1 MPTTE
6 AAPCTERP
14 AQLSEE
20 QQVVAE
26 AYLRDL
32 ASQSRRKRE
41 LNDLRE
47 RDHDRLQAYLEI
59 LDRIISAASQR
70 LLEKELW
77 ETAEEFE
84 RKDKRRRKFPHPGGF
99 DTEGKILE

>member
-1 MPTTE
+1 MKPE
-6 AAPCTERP
+6 
-14 AQLSEE
+14 LSDQGRAVEK
-20 QQVVAE
+20 
-26 AYLRDL
+26 AYLRDF
-32 ASQSRRKRE
+32 AWQSRRKRE